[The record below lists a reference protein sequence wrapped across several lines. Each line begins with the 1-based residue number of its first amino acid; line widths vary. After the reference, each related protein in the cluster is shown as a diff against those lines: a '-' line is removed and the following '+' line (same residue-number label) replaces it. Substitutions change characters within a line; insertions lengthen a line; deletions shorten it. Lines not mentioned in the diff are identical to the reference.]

1 MWHPIIELMNMDSSY
16 EIEDECLEIP
26 SFMRKGKVNVLNF
39 IKSFLIGK
47 FKINIS
53 IKIDKFD

>member
-1 MWHPIIELMNMDSSY
+1 MWHPIIDILNMDYSY
-16 EIEDECLEIP
+16 EDECLEIP
-26 SFMRKGKVNVLNF
+26 SFMRSERINILDF
-39 IKSFLIGK
+39 IKSFFIGK

>member
-1 MWHPIIELMNMDSSY
+1 MWHPIIDLMNMNSSY
-16 EIEDECLEIP
+16 EDECLEVP
-26 SFMRKGKVNVLNF
+26 SFMISGKMTVLDF
-39 IKSFLIGK
+39 IKSFFIGK